1 VKWSIDEKPEFSV
14 GEIALVSEEF
24 WGLFRNPD
32 FLEEEV
38 AEIPK
43 DSYVIIV
50 GKPKQ
55 YRRGTQ
61 SFWYPVTTSMGF
73 GWCISE
79 ALTKVAS

>member
-1 VKWSIDEKPEFSV
+1 MKWSIDEKPEFSV

-32 FLEEEV
+32 FLEEEI

-55 YRRGTQ
+55 YRRG
-61 SFWYPVTTSMGF
+61 FWYPVTTSMGF